1 VEDLQST
8 GDDDSIDRLL
18 VGLDNMNEEGTLG
31 EVDAWAKVYQDLV
44 GDTVSNEENTNILIH
59 DIEGGSRK
67 GSLKKIELKI
77 SCIQS
82 GRGTEEKTRLT
93 QGIHVCKVSEKGKV
107 PTRHYC
113 CVSIEIENRGEWYM
127 VKVTKTTADQW
138 WGRIEHHFHFK
149 CAKAKG
155 GLEENDRAVN
165 QLLAIVRSE
174 NNIGQ
179 DKKG

>member
-1 VEDLQST
+1 MTLR
-8 GDDDSIDRLL
+8 GDHGRD
-18 VGLDNMNEEGTLG
+18 
-31 EVDAWAKVYQDLV
+31 
-44 GDTVSNEENTNILIH
+44 H
-59 DIEGGSRK
+59 
-67 GSLKKIELKI
+67 LKKKELKI

-127 VKVTKTTADQW
+127 VKVTKTTADQR